1 MFASPLPPG
10 PDVPCVSS
18 VGPVGFANA
27 TSVQQKRREEQHYVF
42 QKYPGKEFKE
52 TQSTRREPKTAVYST
67 ADQAVLQPLRS
78 LDPDSRDLNLTASL
92 EAFVA
97 GVQGQQHKD
106 EHPTFVS
113 SELSTHETVGGLRD
127 QLQKVSSGAQGGEV
141 HERRVIHTMN
151 DYGSSAYMQA
161 GVGSVFP
168 EAYANSY
175 VVTKEGEVTTA
186 PGAATSYQVVLSDGT
201 SYPSA
206 VFPAGASRE
215 AARSTAPQTAAAPQM
230 YSSPAR
236 VSADVAASY
245 YPYTEAIPYAEA
257 ATVGSPTTAPGTT
270 TNYYTSYYR
279 RQFPVSPIVADSAI
293 PGDDGIPAVS
303 LPHER
308 DRLVETN
315 RLSTERHIS
324 PGDDTAGRPSTTS
337 LAEPMLLVDGVT
349 GLPLRG
355 QTSIDRGTTLLSNPL
370 ANSRDC
376 RLLTAKKKLLSRP
389 MQLIHVNRWDGK
401 EVLTVDEGARRWLG
415 EISTRYIAVISIC
428 GELQTGKSGLANLLL
443 DDSVMSS
450 TLGFAVGTSVAA
462 PVIAQGT
469 RFVQRVESEG
479 KTEGVWMSAV
489 EAEGDK
495 DNLVYLV
502 LDFEGIGSK
511 RKSVEHDQRLFTLAL
526 LVSHFLVFVTRGA
539 VDSDTL
545 FSLASASAWT
555 QRLRVTHGGGADR
568 QAQKPP
574 TPSSHGVSPASPNA
588 KGKPDAASSSK
599 AGLGTSAGGGGTWRA
614 PALLWVLQD
623 FNMSMVDEQ
632 QNPLTAGDYLE
643 ALLALSVS
651 RDVRGF
657 SQLAAG
663 LESPQIRMARQE
675 VSELFGGDRDCVALP
690 SPLGF
695 YAPAGQSS
703 PSGQASARALEAVS
717 VSEFVP
723 LYQRRLAQ
731 LRCRVFR
738 DCKGRALDGTAL
750 TGLALTRILEK
761 LVEGINGGEI
771 PESVRLLGSI
781 QHDECRRWKQVCEEA
796 FTKELRDTFQAKLPI
811 PSKELQEGA
820 ESLQRKYSHHF
831 KIHAIGDDEV
841 LRHYKTQLKEKL
853 RRITDRALEE
863 NERHAEWKCRQKA
876 KMLSDKLGIDQKIS
890 GKLYMDLQALNDDL
904 ALLRQEYNADIR
916 GPRYVHQRVLNE
928 YIDQLLSRGA
938 NAVADALQDLAR
950 DSERTAAL
958 LHQKTMDAERK
969 GDKAVKLEQ
978 ELQNK
983 DYETEQL
990 RRELEDERE
999 QQTLQEERYKQET
1012 KELRRELA
1020 EQRETNQRLS
1030 ALYHSRVLDEE
1041 DAYRYGPRRSKHSAV
1056 GLNDQARC
1064 FGNRCTLM

>member
-151 DYGSSAYMQA
+151 DYGSSAYMQT

-186 PGAATSYQVVLSDGT
+186 PGTATSYQVVLSDGT

-206 VFPAGASRE
+206 VFPAVGSSRE

-245 YPYTEAIPYAEA
+245 YPYTED
-257 ATVGSPTTAPGTT
+257 
-270 TNYYTSYYR
+270 YR

-415 EISTRYIAVISIC
+415 EISTRFIAVISIC

-502 LDFEGIGSK
+502 LDFEGIGS
-511 RKSVEHDQRLFTLAL
+511 VLFCRFAASHLPLFRVSWGAPAL
-526 LVSHFLVFVTRGA
+526 SLPRFLPAPTCRGA

-555 QRLRVTHGGGADR
+555 QRLRVTHGSGADR

-599 AGLGTSAGGGGTWRA
+599 TGLDRDKEKPRDG
-614 PALLWVLQD
+614 
-623 FNMSMVDEQ
+623 
-632 QNPLTAGDYLE
+632 
-643 ALLALSVS
+643 SVAA
-651 RDVRGF
+651 RVRG
-657 SQLAAG
+657 
-663 LESPQIRMARQE
+663 P
-675 VSELFGGDRDCVALP
+675 
-690 SPLGF
+690 
-695 YAPAGQSS
+695 
-703 PSGQASARALEAVS
+703 
-717 VSEFVP
+717 
-723 LYQRRLAQ
+723 
-731 LRCRVFR
+731 
-738 DCKGRALDGTAL
+738 
-750 TGLALTRILEK
+750 
-761 LVEGINGGEI
+761 
-771 PESVRLLGSI
+771 
-781 QHDECRRWKQVCEEA
+781 W
-796 FTKELRDTFQAKLPI
+796 
-811 PSKELQEGA
+811 
-820 ESLQRKYSHHF
+820 
-831 KIHAIGDDEV
+831 
-841 LRHYKTQLKEKL
+841 
-853 RRITDRALEE
+853 RRISFVLCGGLLE
-863 NERHAEWKCRQKA
+863 
-876 KMLSDKLGIDQKIS
+876 G
-890 GKLYMDLQALNDDL
+890 
-904 ALLRQEYNADIR
+904 
-916 GPRYVHQRVLNE
+916 
-928 YIDQLLSRGA
+928 
-938 NAVADALQDLAR
+938 
-950 DSERTAAL
+950 
-958 LHQKTMDAERK
+958 
-969 GDKAVKLEQ
+969 
-978 ELQNK
+978 
-983 DYETEQL
+983 
-990 RRELEDERE
+990 
-999 QQTLQEERYKQET
+999 
-1012 KELRRELA
+1012 
-1020 EQRETNQRLS
+1020 
-1030 ALYHSRVLDEE
+1030 
-1041 DAYRYGPRRSKHSAV
+1041 
-1056 GLNDQARC
+1056 
-1064 FGNRCTLM
+1064 